1 MVNQSDEFCMCI
13 PATTKKR
20 VIVIGGG
27 FGGMNLV
34 KFLSEDFQ
42 VILIDKNNYHT
53 FIPLLYQ
60 VATAGIEPDSIADPL
75 RNLVEQGK
83 DVHFRMVKVTGIN
96 PEKKEIQTSIDSIP
110 YDYLVIATGSET
122 NYFGNKSIQKYGLP
136 LKSLRNALNMRS
148 KFLESFERATFT
160 RSEEEKSTL
169 LNFVIVGGGPTG
181 VELAGTLSEMRKHVL
196 PKDYP
201 ELDIANMSIYLVHS
215 HDTLLPGMSAEA
227 GKRTYKYL
235 KDMGIDM
242 ILNDKVVQYDGETV
256 TLKSGGTLKAGTL
269 VWGAGVRGSS
279 IEGLSVDSVV
289 KGSYKVDE
297 FNRVFGYDDIF
308 AIGDVA
314 LQVSKKYPEGHPG
327 VAQVAIQ
334 QGRHLAH
341 NLMALN
347 KGERME
353 PFVYK
358 NKGTIATVGRNKAV
372 GDLAGNIKTGGW
384 FAWISWWVVH
394 IYYLVGFRNKLG
406 TFINWILNY
415 FFYKYS
421 SRLIV
426 KPYIP
431 NDNEND
437 VEESILSR
445 EMIDE
450 SAQDNEKE
458 SSSVKNE
465 V

>member
-1 MVNQSDEFCMCI
+1 MTKQTDEFCMCI

-20 VIVIGGG
+20 VVVIGGG

-34 KFLSEDFQ
+34 KFMSEDFQ
-42 VILIDKNNYHT
+42 VVLIDKNNYHT

-83 DVHFRMVKVTGIN
+83 DVHFRMVKVTGVD
-96 PEKKEIQTSIDSIP
+96 PEKKEISTSIDKIP

-122 NYFGNKSIQKYGLP
+122 NFFGNKSIQKYGLP
-136 LKSLRNALNMRS
+136 LKTLRNALNMRS

-160 RSEEEKSTL
+160 KDEEEKSTL

-201 ELDIANMSIYLVHS
+201 ELDIASMNIYLVHS
-215 HDTLLPGMSAEA
+215 HDILLPGMSTKA
-227 GKRTYKYL
+227 GKKTYKYL
-235 KDMGIDM
+235 KDMDVDI
-242 ILNDKVVQYDGETV
+242 ILNDKVVQYDGKIA

-279 IEGLSVDSVV
+279 IEGLSADSVV

-297 FNRVFGYDDIF
+297 FNRISGYDDIF

-314 LQVSKKYPEGHPG
+314 LQVSEKYPSGHPG

-334 QGRHLAH
+334 QGRQLAQ
-341 NLMALN
+341 NLVALH
-347 KGERME
+347 KDQRMQ

-384 FAWISWWVVH
+384 IAWISWWAVH

-415 FFYKYS
+415 MFYKYS
-421 SRLIV
+421 SRLII
-426 KPYIP
+426 KPYVS
-431 NDNEND
+431 NDNEGD
-437 VEESILSR
+437 VQESILSR
-445 EMIDE
+445 EIVDE
-450 SAQDNEKE
+450 SEQDNKKV
-458 SSSVKNE
+458 SVKDE
-465 V
+465 